1 MTGHHGWALAF
12 TDHQRDLAV
21 AALTE
26 QATRITQAARNSS
39 GSAHMTAL
47 RYAQEY
53 TALASAF
60 QQTGPGT
67 DGDVLVSLP
76 RDKWVLLTGW
86 ILGAMGEDDYPWFV
100 AEFLGAVYRLTGV
113 DLPGDDR

>member
-12 TDHQRDLAV
+12 TDHQRHLAV
-21 AALTE
+21 TALTDK
-26 QATRITQAARNSS
+26 ATLITQAAASSS
-39 GSAHMTAL
+39 GNAHAAAL
-47 RYAQEY
+47 STAQEY
-53 TALASAF
+53 AALAFAF
-60 QQTGPGT
+60 AQVGPGA
-67 DGDVLVSLP
+67 DGDVLISLP